1 MALFIA
7 SLIAGVTLGG
17 TFALIGLGLVLAF
30 RATKTFNFA
39 HGGLMLLPAFVVA
52 YLSLHGINIILSITV
67 ALAISGVVGSGQG
80 CLRALIAVAE
90 STACRGHWL
99 TTGSSCGNLRPR
111 VPTWPKFIDNE
122 ER

>member
-17 TFALIGLGLVLAF
+17 TFALIGLGLGLVLAF

-39 HGGLMLLPAFVVA
+39 HGELMLLPAFVVA
-52 YLSLHGINIILSITV
+52 YLSPHGINIILSITV

-80 CLRALIAVAE
+80 CLRALIAV
-90 STACRGHWL
+90 
-99 TTGSSCGNLRPR
+99 R
-111 VPTWPKFIDNE
+111 VAT
-122 ER
+122 